1 MHMNNAITKRQQ
13 SAVWNEDLM
22 KLLTIALF
30 SILIVALFS
39 IAAAPP
45 NEAASSNVEAAPDV
59 VVEEF
64 YKWYIHSVSH
74 QIDPLKAGKT
84 TLQKYVTQRFMRKL
98 ERIAREMAAGG
109 YDGDYFL
116 EAQRDYPDSPNL
128 EAEWINSMSTSK
140 LVVKGATATVMISF
154 GDNGALAKER
164 VSLIQEGGSWKI
176 DDVKSGYAQPK

>member
-1 MHMNNAITKRQQ
+1 MMQLSHASKKFGRIG
-13 SAVWNEDLM
+13 ELM
-22 KLLTIALF
+22 KLRHTILFLGLTVVLCAT
-30 SILIVALFS
+30 S
-39 IAAAPP
+39 AAAHRAT
-45 NEAASSNVEAAPDV
+45 AASTVGAAPDV

-84 TLQKYVTQRFMRKL
+84 TLQKYVTQRFVRKL
-98 ERIAREMAAGG
+98 ERIAREMASGG

-116 EAQRDYPDSPNL
+116 EAQKDYPDSPNL

-140 LVVKGATATVMISF
+140 LVVKGATATVTISF

-164 VSLIQEGGSWKI
+164 VSLIREGGAWKI